1 MTTIDQG
8 NTVRVHYTGTLDNGD
23 VFDSSVGKKP
33 LEFTIGKGQLIPG
46 FENAVIGLS
55 EGEKTEVHIPAKE
68 AYGEKQMNLIGKVP
82 ITELP
87 EGITPEIG
95 MRLQSKTP
103 EGYAM
108 VVKIIDISDE
118 DITLDANHDL
128 AGKDLNFEIEV
139 IEIIG

>member
-1 MTTIDQG
+1 
-8 NTVRVHYTGTLDNGD
+8 
-23 VFDSSVGKKP
+23 
-33 LEFTIGKGQLIPG
+33 
-46 FENAVIGLS
+46 
-55 EGEKTEVHIPAKE
+55 
-68 AYGEKQMNLIGKVP
+68 MNLIGKVP

-139 IEIIG
+139 VEIIG